1 MTSPLP
7 VNATTATTGKLMTP
21 IFWIVIAIDSIAL
34 ALVLLGI
41 LSDSFTNAAPEVGG
55 RLLAFLLL
63 PLALGIPVCLFVF
76 GNDIV
81 AHRLALLI
89 ALAPVPCVIA
99 YGLYQ
104 DYSSAREAVSGDKMS
119 VDAAADARPP
129 MADSGKKSADTET
142 KN

>member
-7 VNATTATTGKLMTP
+7 VNATTATTGKLMKP
-21 IFWIVIAIDSIAL
+21 SFWIVIAIDSIVL

-41 LSDSFTNAAPEVGG
+41 LSDSFTNAATEVGG
-55 RLLAFLLL
+55 RLLAFILL
-63 PLALGIPVCLFVF
+63 PLALAATVCLFVF
-76 GNDIV
+76 GNDIA

-89 ALAPVPCVIA
+89 ALVPIPFVIA
-99 YGLYQ
+99 YGFFQ
-104 DYSSAREAVSGDKMS
+104 DYSSARGAVGGGEVS

-129 MADSGKKSADTET
+129 MANTGKKSADIET

>member
-7 VNATTATTGKLMTP
+7 VNATTATTGKLMKP
-21 IFWIVIAIDSIAL
+21 IFWIVIAIDSIVL

-55 RLLAFLLL
+55 GLLAFLLL
-63 PLALGIPVCLFVF
+63 PLALSIPVCLFVF
-76 GNDIV
+76 GNDIA

-99 YGLYQ
+99 HGLYH
-104 DYSSAREAVSGDKMS
+104 DYSSARDAVSGDEMS
-119 VDAAADARPP
+119 VDAAADGRQA
-129 MADSGKKSADTET
+129 MADTVKKSADTET